1 MKAGPALYGILST
14 DTDVSAIVSTRI
26 YPEIAAQGSALPLVV
41 YKFSGLV
48 PSDTKSGVSTLDEE
62 TYNLVAIAASYTDV
76 TNLSEK
82 IRAALDRY
90 TGTVNA
96 VEVQSVEFTGYD
108 VDYDATN
115 EVYAAATEFTLRII
129 R

>member
-1 MKAGPALYGILST
+1 MKAGPAIYGILSS

-26 YPEIAAQGSALPLVV
+26 YPEIAAQGSDLPLVV
-41 YKFSGLV
+41 YRFSGLR

-62 TYNLVAIAASYTDV
+62 TYNMVAISTSYTDV
-76 TNLSEK
+76 TDLSEK

-90 TGTVNA
+90 TGTVNS
-96 VEVQSVEFTGYD
+96 VEVQSIEFIDYD

-115 EVYAAATEFTLRII
+115 EVYAAATEFTLRIK

>member
-1 MKAGPALYGILST
+1 M
-14 DTDVSAIVSTRI
+14 
-26 YPEIAAQGSALPLVV
+26 V
-41 YKFSGLV
+41 YKFSGLRT
-48 PSDTKSGVSTLDEE
+48 SDTKSGVSTLDEE
-62 TYNLVAIAASYTDV
+62 TYDLVAIAASYTDV